1 MAEEKKK
8 NDTLI
13 AVRIKADQKLRI
25 RTLAIRHELPE
36 SIVIRKALSA
46 GLRNFEEGSLLNDA
60 R

>member
-1 MAEEKKK
+1 MDEKKK

-13 AVRIKADQKLRI
+13 AVRIQAAQKLRI

-36 SIVIRKALSA
+36 SIVIRKALSV
-46 GLRNFEEGSLLNDA
+46 GLKNFDEGSLLNDA